1 MYTYFECNFDASTE
15 PIVIDFEHLDDA
27 SDEVIDLQRKLIL
40 LREILETP
48 NQWYDD
54 LKSLRCIVDKTEEQK
69 KVMQFMEQI
78 VNGDNALIQLL
89 LRDTH
94 NYLNRIEDVMLR
106 DTLWLKCINNLSFKQ
121 IEATLGI
128 NLTEECKQNVM
139 SFLMRD

>member
-1 MYTYFECNFDASTE
+1 MYTHFTCNFSDSTE
-15 PIVIDFEHLDDA
+15 PIVIDFKHMDEA
-27 SDEVIDLQRKLIL
+27 SDEVIDLQRKLQL
-40 LREILETP
+40 LRKLLEIP

-54 LKSLRCIVDKTEEQK
+54 LKVLRRTVHKTEEQK

-94 NYLNRIEDVMLR
+94 NYLNRIEDEMLR
-106 DTLWLKCINNLSFKQ
+106 DTLWLKCINNLSFTQ

-128 NLTEECKQNVM
+128 KLSEECKENVM
-139 SFLMRD
+139 SFLMCD